1 VQLVAG
7 KVAVQS
13 VVLDE
18 VKVTVPVAP
27 LGRPVSARVALVASA
42 MVAEAAPLTV
52 IEKEVVAGETVR
64 LTVLVE
70 LEAPL
75 LASPE

>member
-1 VQLVAG
+1 VHI
-7 KVAVQS
+7 

-27 LGRPVSARVALVASA
+27 LGRPLSARVALVPLLI
-42 MVAEAAPLTV
+42 VAEAAALTV

-64 LTVLVE
+64 PTVLVDA
-70 LEAPL
+70 EAPKF
-75 LASPE
+75 ASPE